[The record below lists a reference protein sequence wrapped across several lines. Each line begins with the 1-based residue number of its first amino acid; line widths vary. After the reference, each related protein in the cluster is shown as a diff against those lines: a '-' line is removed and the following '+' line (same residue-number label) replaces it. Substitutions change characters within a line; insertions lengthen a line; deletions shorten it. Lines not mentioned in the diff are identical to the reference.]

1 MEPLEYCRTS
11 IFVNLEINF
20 PNFLLDDGACL
31 DGTAAHGTPLLMLSF
46 ALQFWYSADTKE
58 DMCSSIFK
66 NLEQYKV
73 FSNNVWL
80 PKNFK
85 TYLSVNDF
93 FLNIEGCKIV

>member
-1 MEPLEYCRTS
+1 MVLVLMGRP
-11 IFVNLEINF
+11 
-20 PNFLLDDGACL
+20 
-31 DGTAAHGTPLLMLSF
+31 AHGTPLLMLSF

-80 PKNFK
+80 PEKFQDVFK
-85 TYLSVNDF
+85 RERF
-93 FLNIEGCKIV
+93 FSKY